1 MKFLVDMNLSP
12 KWVSVLNTFGWRSIH
27 WSSVGKPTA
36 TDSELMDFAREHGYV
51 VLTHDLDFSAILA
64 VTHGE
69 KPSVVQIR
77 TDDISPLGA
86 TKVITALSQFE
97 GSRSV
102 DIYRPGSHSCA
113 VAAITARIVKH

>member
-1 MKFLVDMNLSP
+1 
-12 KWVSVLNTFGWRSIH
+12 
-27 WSSVGKPTA
+27 
-36 TDSELMDFAREHGYV
+36 
-51 VLTHDLDFSAILA
+51 VLTHDLDFSTILA

-97 GSRSV
+97 TE
-102 DIYRPGSHSCA
+102 PGALISMGPERTRVRLLPLPPES
-113 VAAITARIVKH
+113 

>member
-1 MKFLVDMNLSP
+1 MNLSP

-27 WSSVGKPTA
+27 WSSVGRPTA

-51 VLTHDLDFSAILA
+51 VLTHDLDFSTILA

-97 GSRSV
+97 TE
-102 DIYRPGSHSCA
+102 PGALISMGPERTRVRLLPLPPES
-113 VAAITARIVKH
+113 